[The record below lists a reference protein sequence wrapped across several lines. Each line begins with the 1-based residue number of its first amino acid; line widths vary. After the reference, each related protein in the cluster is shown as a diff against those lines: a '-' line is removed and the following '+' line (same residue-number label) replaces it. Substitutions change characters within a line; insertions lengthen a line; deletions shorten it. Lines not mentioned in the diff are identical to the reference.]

1 MHQRDGGGGKG
12 GGDGWGG
19 GEQNLQWLLEDGEGG
34 GGKNVRSRIAFR
46 GW

>member
-1 MHQRDGGGGKG
+1 MGNSEWLS
-12 GGDGWGG
+12 GDGWGG

-34 GGKNVRSRIAFR
+34 GGKNVRSRIACR